1 MRTRLS
7 EMYVILVA
15 VAIALTL
22 PTRAFGAAPRTIA
35 FQGVLNGASG
45 AHLQDGP
52 YSTSFRLYDALT
64 GGNLL
69 WTETKTV
76 TVSKGSFSTALGD
89 AGAIPASLLF
99 DKPYWLDVQ
108 VETEPAMTPRLALRA
123 APYALS
129 LSLPFAGNATSASPN
144 AALSITNAGDGTGV
158 GGYSASGY
166 GVEAISTTGNGLHA
180 FGGYSGVIA
189 ISSNGDGVYAE
200 GRQNGVNAISRD
212 ALGIGVNGRSD
223 AYIGVNGNSVDGT
236 GVSGSTMNGYGVLGQ
251 ADAAS
256 AFGVYGR
263 NSANGPSVGSYYKP
277 GANGVGLFAGDWGW
291 FGSAAI
297 ETDLTGPGTHIYC
310 AENGTGVFYV
320 FGGGA
325 VHALSYGNL
334 SDARYKQ
341 RIKTVKNA
349 LSKVERLRGVS
360 FEWNPYTGRA
370 FPKGPQIGFVAQEVR
385 NVLPELVTTD
395 DKGYL
400 SVEYSNVVPVLV
412 EAIKDQQAQIAAEN
426 RANAGLITRLSR
438 LEQQVRSLTKGSTHR
453 ASR

>member
-7 EMYVILVA
+7 DMAAFIVA
-15 VAIALTL
+15 VAVLLAM
-22 PTRAFGAAPRTIA
+22 PTRVFAVVPRTIA
-35 FQGVLNGASG
+35 FQGTLNNATGG
-45 AHLQDGP
+45 RLPDGS
-52 YSTSFRLYDALT
+52 YSATFRLYDAPT

-76 TVSKGSFSTALGD
+76 TTGKGSFSTALGD
-89 AGAIPASLLF
+89 TGAIPASLQF
-99 DKPYWLDVQ
+99 DQPYWLEVQ
-108 VETEPAMTPRLALRA
+108 IGADPAMTPRVALRA

-129 LSLPFAGNATSASPN
+129 LSLPFAGVAASASPS
-144 AALSITNAGDGTGV
+144 AMLSITNSGDGTGV

-166 GVEAISTTGNGLHA
+166 GVEAVSTTGNGLHA

-200 GRQNGVNAISRD
+200 GHQTGVNAISRD
-212 ALGIGVNGRSD
+212 PLGIGVSGRSD
-223 AYIGVNGNSVDGT
+223 AYIGVVGNSVDGT
-236 GVSGSTMNGYGVLGQ
+236 GVSGSTMNGYGVFGE

-256 AFGVYGR
+256 AFGIYGK

-325 VHALSYGNL
+325 V
-334 SDARYKQ
+334 
-341 RIKTVKNA
+341 
-349 LSKVERLRGVS
+349 
-360 FEWNPYTGRA
+360 
-370 FPKGPQIGFVAQEVR
+370 
-385 NVLPELVTTD
+385 
-395 DKGYL
+395 
-400 SVEYSNVVPVLV
+400 
-412 EAIKDQQAQIAAEN
+412 
-426 RANAGLITRLSR
+426 
-438 LEQQVRSLTKGSTHR
+438 
-453 ASR
+453 